1 MFSFLFCLLETAATR
16 KTVNFLFFVIFLLEN
31 SLKKIR
37 ATIRLQLNGNTE
49 LARPVVVMMAQ
60 TKRIFILIIK
70 VNKLFSVFLP
80 RNFLK
85 DIEDMFSIF
94 LKNTCR
100 SLGELEKAVETLA
113 CRLVFPRQNRFMVRH
128 VVTRFNKH
136 L

>member
-60 TKRIFILIIK
+60 TKLENFHFDNQSK
-70 VNKLFSVFLP
+70 QVVFCFFASQFSK
-80 RNFLK
+80 RH
-85 DIEDMFSIF
+85 
-94 LKNTCR
+94 R
-100 SLGELEKAVETLA
+100 
-113 CRLVFPRQNRFMVRH
+113 RH
-128 VVTRFNKH
+128 VLHFSKEH